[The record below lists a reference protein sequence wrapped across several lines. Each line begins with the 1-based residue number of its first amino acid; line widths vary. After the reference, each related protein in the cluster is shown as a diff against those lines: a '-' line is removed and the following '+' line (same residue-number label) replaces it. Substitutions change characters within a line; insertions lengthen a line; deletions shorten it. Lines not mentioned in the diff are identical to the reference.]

1 MHSVVPR
8 KGEDLDRA
16 LKRLKNKMDA
26 DSVLEEVRNRRYFET
41 TNQKLKRKAKALDRK
56 IKLGR

>member
-1 MHSVVPR
+1 MHSVDVR
-8 KGEDLDRA
+8 AGDDIDRV

-41 TNQKLKRKAKALDRK
+41 TNQKKKRKAKALDRK

>member
-1 MHSVVPR
+1 MHSIVPR
-8 KGEDLDRA
+8 NGEDLDRA
-16 LKRLKNKMDA
+16 LKRLKSKMDA

-41 TNQKLKRKAKALDRK
+41 TNQKKKRKAKALDRK